1 MPSAY
6 HTLRAR
12 SRVAPTRLDRPES
25 GMERRKFGHFGGF
38 PQVNIVISTRAKAVV
53 LAAAL
58 LPALSACGSGPT
70 ARVATNSNDRL
81 QSTRAAGNPEDTGPF
96 NGGSWSG
103 ASAIGG
109 GAVTDEPRAA
119 LVARDVLANGG
130 NAADAAVAA
139 YFALAVTMPSAAGL
153 GGGGVCLVHDAEK
166 KTTDVFD
173 FLPRAA
179 KGGLVAVPGNVRG
192 MAAINARYGKAP
204 WAQLVSPGANLAG
217 TGTAIS
223 RALAN
228 ELQAAGS
235 RLGED
240 PQMAAIFTKDG
251 GVPRAETDNLRQVD
265 LGAAL
270 ERIRVGGINEFYS
283 GQLGRNLTDAAQS
296 IGAPLTIEDLRASK
310 TFVYPPASIEVGD
323 QQLFF
328 PASPSSGGVL
338 AAQMV
343 AALAG
348 IDNGNAAGVAKAVN
362 GLIAD
367 RQGWMKP
374 GGDASKPVGD
384 LVSAGHVSAAMNAKL
399 EAPGAAMQENPSATG
414 LVTMDADG
422 QGVACEF
429 TMNAPFGSARIAPG
443 TGIILAPAPND
454 RGAGFSALGPIIQA
468 SNHSGRLYFLAAG
481 GGGAPAD
488 IAKALLFNALVR
500 QEQPAEAAMSAGRLF
515 ADGAGTV
522 YVEDALSG
530 AKGALSSAGFK
541 VAPADKLAKV
551 NVIYCPKSTPD
562 DPDSCQMRNDYR
574 GSGLAVTVAN
584 Q

>member
-6 HTLRAR
+6 HTLPVR
-12 SRVAPTRLDRPES
+12 SRVAPAPPKPRDEGRKS
-25 GMERRKFGHFGGF
+25 GDFGGF
-38 PQVNIVISTRAKAVV
+38 VRFNARAKAI
-53 LAAAL
+53 LLGAAL
-58 LPALSACGSGPT
+58 LPALAACGGGPV
-70 ARVATNSNDRL
+70 ARTTVNSNDKL
-81 QSTRAAGNPEDTGPF
+81 QSTRAQGNPENVGPF
-96 NGGSWSG
+96 GDSWWQSDMR
-103 ASAIGG
+103 G
-109 GAVTDEPRAA
+109 GAVVDEPRAA

-139 YFALAVTMPSAAGL
+139 YFALAVTLPSAAGL

-166 KTTDVFD
+166 ETTDVFD

-192 MAAINARYGKAP
+192 MAAINARYGKLP
-204 WAQLVSPGANLAG
+204 WPQLVTPGANLAG

-223 RALAN
+223 RALGT

-251 GVPRAETDNLRQVD
+251 VPRGETDNLRQVD

-283 GQLGRNLTDAAQS
+283 GQLGRNLAEAAQS

-310 TFVYPPASIEVGD
+310 TVVYPPAAIDVGE

-328 PASPSSGGVL
+328 PAPPAAGGVL

-343 AALAG
+343 EALG
-348 IDNGNAAGVAKAVN
+348 DIDASNPAEVAKAIN

-374 GGDASKPVGD
+374 GGDATKAVAELTASD
-384 LVSAGHVSAAMNAKL
+384 HLDAAMNARL
-399 EAPGAAMQENPSATG
+399 DAPGAAMQENPSATG

-454 RGAGFSALGPIIQA
+454 RGAGFSALGPIMQA

-481 GGGAPAD
+481 GGGAPAA
-488 IAKALLFNALVR
+488 IAKALLFHAVARDDL
-500 QEQPAEAAMSAGRLF
+500 AIDKAMGDGRLF

-522 YVEDALSG
+522 YLEDKLAGAQGGVSG
-530 AKGALSSAGFK
+530 AGFK
-541 VAPADKLAKV
+541 VEHAEKLGRV
-551 NVIYCPKSTPD
+551 NAIWCPKSTPD
-562 DPDSCQMRNDYR
+562 TPDSCQLRNDFR
-574 GSGLAVTVAN
+574 GSGLTTTVNN

>member
-1 MPSAY
+1 M
-6 HTLRAR
+6 AR
-12 SRVAPTRLDRPES
+12 SRVAPHGLEGAVAQGKNRHS
-25 GMERRKFGHFGGF
+25 GGF
-38 PQVNIVISTRAKAVV
+38 LRTGNRAKTRTRA
-53 LAAAL
+53 LALCAAL

-70 ARVATNSNDRL
+70 ATVARNSNDRL
-81 QSTRAAGNPEDTGPF
+81 QSTRAQGNPEDVGPF
-96 NGGSWSG
+96 GSSWWDSDMR
-103 ASAIGG
+103 G
-109 GAVTDEPRAA
+109 GAAVDEPRAA
-119 LVARDVLANGG
+119 LIARDVLANGG

-139 YFALAVTMPSAAGL
+139 YFALAVTLPSAAGL

-166 KTTDVFD
+166 ETTDVFD

-192 MAAINARYGKAP
+192 MAAINARYGRKP
-204 WAQLVSPGANLAG
+204 WAQLVTPGANLAG

-223 RALAN
+223 RALAT

-240 PQMAAIFTKDG
+240 PQMAAIFMKEDG
-251 GVPRAETDNLRQVD
+251 TPRGETDNLRQVD

-283 GQLGRNLTDAAQS
+283 GQLGRNLSDAAQS

-310 TFVYPPASIEVGD
+310 TVVYPPASIDIGQ

-328 PASPSSGGVL
+328 PAPPSSGGVL
-338 AAQMV
+338 VAQMV
-343 AALAG
+343 QALDEIDAENPAAVAQA
-348 IDNGNAAGVAKAVN
+348 ID

-374 GGDASKPVGD
+374 GGDATKAVAD
-384 LVSAGHVSAAMNAKL
+384 LVSSDHVSAAIKAKL
-399 EAPGAAMQENPSATG
+399 DAPGAAMQENPSATG
-414 LVTMDADG
+414 LVTFDADG

-443 TGIILAPAPND
+443 TGIILAPAPNE
-454 RGAGFSALGPIIQA
+454 RGAGFSALGPIMQA

-481 GGGAPAD
+481 GGGAPGD
-488 IAKALLFNALVR
+488 IAKALLFNAILN
-500 QEQPAEAAMSAGRLF
+500 EKQPIDTAMGKGRMF

-522 YVEDALSG
+522 YAESALG
-530 AKGALSSAGFK
+530 AAQGAVAGAGFK
-541 VAPADKLAKV
+541 VEKAEKLGRV
-551 NVIYCPKSTPD
+551 NAVYCPDSVPD
-562 DPDSCQMRNDYR
+562 TPDSCTIKNDYR
-574 GSGLAVTVAN
+574 GNGLTTVV
-584 Q
+584 QKQ

>member
-6 HTLRAR
+6 HTLSVR
-12 SRVAPTRLDRPES
+12 SRVAPGRRTTAADRPEP
-25 GMERRKFGHFGGF
+25 RKTALFGG
-38 PQVNIVISTRAKAVV
+38 VLRAGTRAKAIV
-53 LAAAL
+53 LCAAL
-58 LPALSACGSGPT
+58 LPTLGACDSGGVSQGAGSK
-70 ARVATNSNDRL
+70 DL
-81 QSTRAAGNPEDTGPF
+81 MKSTRAQNDPEDVGPF
-96 NGGSWSG
+96 NGGSWF
-103 ASAIGG
+103 GG
-109 GAVTDEPRAA
+109 SSVRGGVAVDEPRAA

-139 YFALAVTMPSAAGL
+139 YFALAVTLPTAAGL

-192 MAAINARYGKAP
+192 MAAVNARYGKLP
-204 WAQLVSPGANLAG
+204 WAQLVTPGANLAG

-223 RALAN
+223 RALAG

-240 PQMAAIFTKDG
+240 PQMAAIFTKEG
-251 GVPRAETDNLRQVD
+251 GVPRGETENLRQVD

-283 GQLGRNLTDAAQS
+283 GQLARTLSDAAQS

-310 TFVYPPASIEVGD
+310 VTVYPPATIQIG
-323 QQLFF
+323 QQELFF
-328 PASPSSGGVL
+328 PAPPSSGGVL

-343 AALAG
+343 VALGDVDAG
-348 IDNGNAAGVAKAVN
+348 NPAEVAKAIN

-367 RQGWMKP
+367 RQGWMKA
-374 GGDASKPVGD
+374 GGDASKPAAD
-384 LVSAGHVSAAMNAKL
+384 LVSSDHVSAALNAKL
-399 EAPGAAMQENPSATG
+399 TAPGAAMQENPSATG
-414 LVTMDADG
+414 IVTMDSDG

-429 TMNAPFGSARIAPG
+429 TMNAPFGSARLAPG

-454 RGAGFSALGPIIQA
+454 MGAGFSALGPIMLA

-488 IAKALLFNALVR
+488 IAKAILFNAVTGEKKGLD
-500 QEQPAEAAMSAGRLF
+500 AAMGDGRLF

-522 YVEDALSG
+522 YVEDKLAGAQGAISG
-530 AKGALSSAGFK
+530 AGFT
-541 VAPADKLAKV
+541 VQHADKLARV
-551 NVIYCPKSTPD
+551 NAIFCPESTPD
-562 DPDSCQMRNDYR
+562 STDTCQLRNDFR
-574 GSGLAVTVAN
+574 GSGLTSTVN
-584 Q
+584 KQ

>member
-1 MPSAY
+1 LAG
-6 HTLRAR
+6 TK
-12 SRVAPTRLDRPES
+12 SRVDW
-25 GMERRKFGHFGGF
+25 RKFGHFGDF
-38 PQVNIVISTRAKAVV
+38 PRIGTRAKAMV
-53 LAAAL
+53 LCASL

-70 ARVATNSNDRL
+70 ATVTPNSNDRL
-81 QSTRAAGNPEDTGPF
+81 QSTRAQGNPENVGPF
-96 NGGSWSG
+96 NGGSWWGGSEV
-103 ASAIGG
+103 AG
-109 GAVTDEPRAA
+109 GAVVDEPRAA

-179 KGGLVAVPGNVRG
+179 KGGLVAIPGNVRG
-192 MAAINARYGKAP
+192 MAAINARYGRQP
-204 WAQLVSPGANLAG
+204 WARLVNPGANLAG
-217 TGTAIS
+217 TGTPIS

-240 PQMAAIFTKDG
+240 PQMAAIFTKEG
-251 GVPRAETDNLRQVD
+251 GVPRGETDNLRQVD

-296 IGAPLTIEDLRASK
+296 IGAPLTIEDLRTSK
-310 TFVYPPASIEVGD
+310 TVVYPPVTTAVGE

-338 AAQMV
+338 TAQMV
-343 AALAG
+343 QALNDIDAG
-348 IDNGNAAGVAKAVN
+348 NPAEVAKAIN
-362 GLIAD
+362 GLVAD

-374 GGDASKPVGD
+374 GGDATKAASE
-384 LVSAGHVSAAMNAKL
+384 LVTPDHVSAAMNARL
-399 EAPGAAMQENPSATG
+399 DAPGAAMQENPSATG
-414 LVTMDADG
+414 LVTMDSSG

-454 RGAGFSALGPIIQA
+454 RGAGFSALGPVIIA
-468 SNHSGRLYFLAAG
+468 NNNSGRLYFLAAG

-488 IAKALLFNALVR
+488 IAKAMLLNAVAR
-500 QEQPAEAAMSAGRLF
+500 KDQPTDKAMSEGRMF
-515 ADGAGTV
+515 ADGAGAV
-522 YVEDALSG
+522 YLEDALSG
-530 AKGALSSAGFK
+530 AKGAVSGAGFK
-541 VAPADKLAKV
+541 VEHADKLARV
-551 NVIYCPKSTPD
+551 NVIYCPKSLPD
-562 DPDSCQMRNDYR
+562 DPDTCQLRNDYR
-574 GSGLAVTVAN
+574 GSGLAVTVNN

>member
-1 MPSAY
+1 M
-6 HTLRAR
+6 AR
-12 SRVAPTRLDRPES
+12 SRVAPHGLEGAVAQGKNRHS
-25 GMERRKFGHFGGF
+25 GGF
-38 PQVNIVISTRAKAVV
+38 LRTGNRAKTRTRA
-53 LAAAL
+53 LALCAAL

-70 ARVATNSNDRL
+70 ATVARNSNDRL
-81 QSTRAAGNPEDTGPF
+81 QSTRAQGNPEDVGPF
-96 NGGSWSG
+96 GSSWWDSDMR
-103 ASAIGG
+103 G
-109 GAVTDEPRAA
+109 GAAVDEPRAA
-119 LVARDVLANGG
+119 LIARDVLANGG

-139 YFALAVTMPSAAGL
+139 YFALAVTLPSAAGL

-166 KTTDVFD
+166 ETTDVFD

-192 MAAINARYGKAP
+192 MAAINARYGRKP
-204 WAQLVSPGANLAG
+204 WAQLVTPGANLAG

-223 RALAN
+223 RALAT

-240 PQMAAIFTKDG
+240 PQMAAIFMKEDG
-251 GVPRAETDNLRQVD
+251 TPRGETDNLRQVD

-283 GQLGRNLTDAAQS
+283 GQLGRNLSDAAQS

-310 TFVYPPASIEVGD
+310 TVVYPPASIDIGQ

-328 PASPSSGGVL
+328 PAPPSSGGVL
-338 AAQMV
+338 VAQMV
-343 AALAG
+343 QALDEIDAENPAAVAQA
-348 IDNGNAAGVAKAVN
+348 ID

-374 GGDASKPVGD
+374 GGDATKAVAD
-384 LVSAGHVSAAMNAKL
+384 LVSSDHVSAAIKAKL
-399 EAPGAAMQENPSATG
+399 DAPGAAMQENPSATG
-414 LVTMDADG
+414 LVTFDAEG

-443 TGIILAPAPND
+443 TGIILAPAPNE
-454 RGAGFSALGPIIQA
+454 RGAGFSALGPIMQA

-481 GGGAPAD
+481 GGGAPGD
-488 IAKALLFNALVR
+488 IAKALLFNAILN
-500 QEQPAEAAMSAGRLF
+500 EKQPIDTAMGKGRMF

-522 YVEDALSG
+522 YAESALG
-530 AKGALSSAGFK
+530 AAQGAVAGAGFK
-541 VAPADKLAKV
+541 VEKAEKLGRV
-551 NVIYCPKSTPD
+551 NAVYCPDSVPD
-562 DPDSCQMRNDYR
+562 TPDSCTIKNDYR
-574 GSGLAVTVAN
+574 GNGLTTVV
-584 Q
+584 QKQ

>member
-1 MPSAY
+1 M
-6 HTLRAR
+6 AR
-12 SRVAPTRLDRPES
+12 SRVAPHGLEGAVAQGKNRHS
-25 GMERRKFGHFGGF
+25 GGF
-38 PQVNIVISTRAKAVV
+38 LRTGNRAKTRTRA
-53 LAAAL
+53 LALCAAL

-70 ARVATNSNDRL
+70 ATVARNSNDRL
-81 QSTRAAGNPEDTGPF
+81 QSTRAQGNPEDVGPF
-96 NGGSWSG
+96 GSSWWDSDMR
-103 ASAIGG
+103 G
-109 GAVTDEPRAA
+109 GAAVDEPRAA
-119 LVARDVLANGG
+119 LIARDVLANGG

-139 YFALAVTMPSAAGL
+139 YFALAVTLPSAAGL

-166 KTTDVFD
+166 ETTDVFD

-192 MAAINARYGKAP
+192 MAAINARYGRKP
-204 WAQLVSPGANLAG
+204 WAQLVTPGANLAG

-223 RALAN
+223 RALAT

-240 PQMAAIFTKDG
+240 PQMAAIFMKEDG
-251 GVPRAETDNLRQVD
+251 TPRGETDNLRQVD

-283 GQLGRNLTDAAQS
+283 GQLGRNLSDAAQS

-310 TFVYPPASIEVGD
+310 TVVYPPASIDIGQ

-328 PASPSSGGVL
+328 PAPPSSGGVL
-338 AAQMV
+338 VAQMV
-343 AALAG
+343 QALDEIDAENPAAVAQA
-348 IDNGNAAGVAKAVN
+348 ID

-374 GGDASKPVGD
+374 GGDATKAVAD
-384 LVSAGHVSAAMNAKL
+384 LVSSDHVSAAIKAKL
-399 EAPGAAMQENPSATG
+399 DAPGAAMQENPSATG
-414 LVTMDADG
+414 LVTFDAEG

-443 TGIILAPAPND
+443 TGIILAPAPNE
-454 RGAGFSALGPIIQA
+454 RGAGFSALGPIMQA

-481 GGGAPAD
+481 GGGAPGD
-488 IAKALLFNALVR
+488 IAKALLFNAILN
-500 QEQPAEAAMSAGRLF
+500 EKQPIDTAMGKGRMF

-522 YVEDALSG
+522 YAESALGAAQGAVSG
-530 AKGALSSAGFK
+530 AGFK
-541 VAPADKLAKV
+541 VEKAEKLGRV
-551 NVIYCPKSTPD
+551 NAVYCPDSVPD
-562 DPDSCQMRNDYR
+562 TPDSCTIKNDYR
-574 GSGLAVTVAN
+574 GNGLTTVV
-584 Q
+584 QKQ

>member
-1 MPSAY
+1 M
-6 HTLRAR
+6 AR
-12 SRVAPTRLDRPES
+12 SRVAPHGLEGAVAQGKNRHS
-25 GMERRKFGHFGGF
+25 GGF
-38 PQVNIVISTRAKAVV
+38 LRTGNRAKTRTRA
-53 LAAAL
+53 LALCAAL

-70 ARVATNSNDRL
+70 ATVARNSNDRL
-81 QSTRAAGNPEDTGPF
+81 QSTRAQGNPEDVGPF
-96 NGGSWSG
+96 GSSWWDSDMR
-103 ASAIGG
+103 G
-109 GAVTDEPRAA
+109 GAAVDEPRAA
-119 LVARDVLANGG
+119 LIARDVLANGG

-139 YFALAVTMPSAAGL
+139 YFALAVTLPSAAGL

-166 KTTDVFD
+166 ETTDVFD

-192 MAAINARYGKAP
+192 MAAINARYGRKP
-204 WAQLVSPGANLAG
+204 WAQLVTPGANLAG

-223 RALAN
+223 RALAT

-240 PQMAAIFTKDG
+240 PQMAAIFMKEDG
-251 GVPRAETDNLRQVD
+251 TPRGETDNLRQVD

-283 GQLGRNLTDAAQS
+283 GQLGRNLSDAAQS

-310 TFVYPPASIEVGD
+310 TVVYPPASIDIGQ

-328 PASPSSGGVL
+328 PAPPSSGGVL
-338 AAQMV
+338 VAQMV
-343 AALAG
+343 QALDEIDAENPAAVAQA
-348 IDNGNAAGVAKAVN
+348 ID

-374 GGDASKPVGD
+374 GGDATKAVAD
-384 LVSAGHVSAAMNAKL
+384 LVSSDHVSAAIKAKL
-399 EAPGAAMQENPSATG
+399 DAPGAAMQENPSATG
-414 LVTMDADG
+414 LVTFDADG

-443 TGIILAPAPND
+443 TGIILAPAPNE
-454 RGAGFSALGPIIQA
+454 RGAGFSALGPIMQA

-481 GGGAPAD
+481 GGGAPGD
-488 IAKALLFNALVR
+488 IAKALLFNAILN
-500 QEQPAEAAMSAGRLF
+500 EKQPIDTAMGKGRMF

-522 YVEDALSG
+522 YAESALGAAQGAVSG
-530 AKGALSSAGFK
+530 AGFK
-541 VAPADKLAKV
+541 VEKAEKLGRV
-551 NVIYCPKSTPD
+551 NAVYCPDSVPD
-562 DPDSCQMRNDYR
+562 TPDSCTIKNDYR
-574 GSGLAVTVAN
+574 GNGLTTVV
-584 Q
+584 QKQ